1 MGFRKQPNLMASGAA
16 GVFAGLILAGGLLFA
31 LSLPAQA
38 EISQNR
44 FADPPQLSA
53 PSLPQGR

>member
-38 EISQNR
+38 KAGQIRN
-44 FADPPQLSA
+44 ADPLEHSA

>member
-16 GVFAGLILAGGLLFA
+16 GVFTGLILAGGLLFA

-38 EISQNR
+38 AASPIRHGDALQ
-44 FADPPQLSA
+44 ASA
-53 PSLPQGR
+53 PALPPAR

>member
-1 MGFRKQPNLMASGAA
+1 MGFRKQPNLVASGAA

-38 EISQNR
+38 EASQNQHDDTLR
-44 FADPPQLSA
+44 LSA
-53 PSLPQGR
+53 PALPPAR